1 MNRPREISI
10 YCDPET
16 NTALVR
22 IFKYR
27 NYKWTGGNVVEM
39 KKDSILLKR
48 MAKLVGVKS
57 LWDTTS
63 EVAKTYKIIEENI
76 LK

>member
-27 NYKWTGGNVVEM
+27 NYKWAGGNVIEM

-48 MAKLVGVKS
+48 MAKLVGVKT

-63 EVAKTYKIIEENI
+63 EVAKTYKIIEENV